1 MGPLTSVYIFTFI
14 LEILNEWAIFVF
26 PISFANLNKLKNDF
40 IFIKKKME
48 SLQTLIFYLL
58 KFLNFDY

>member
-40 IFIKKKME
+40 IFIKKNG
-48 SLQTLIFYLL
+48 
-58 KFLNFDY
+58 KFTNFDFLPPEILKL

>member
-40 IFIKKKME
+40 IFIKKKWKVYK
-48 SLQTLIFYLL
+48 L
-58 KFLNFDY
+58 